1 MRIALP
7 KPGSAPTLGMA
18 LLLATLSMVS
28 PLSVDTFFPSFPAIA
43 EYYHLTEWQVQQ
55 LITAYLI
62 PFSCFTLVHGPL
74 SDALGRRPV
83 VIAGLCVYT
92 AASIGCVFAP
102 TFGVLLLARAIQ
114 GTAAG
119 IGPTVARAV
128 VRDLYEGPNAQ
139 RLMSA
144 MMMIFSVAPAMAPVI
159 GGWIHVTLGWR
170 SVFGL
175 MVTLGVVL
183 GALAWLFLPESHPPQ
198 KRSKLHVGEL
208 AGTSMRIARDG
219 RFMLLAFSAALCF
232 GAVLTFIG
240 AAPAIVMKTWGLSE
254 TQFHTLFIPIIGGFM
269 VSSFV
274 SNRTAGRLPRSKQLA
289 IGFALMIAASA
300 LATALESLVPVPP
313 RLAQQALL
321 FVLAFGAQF
330 IFPILALEMLDI
342 FPAARGAAAS
352 VQSFIA
358 LGVCSLEMGFLSP
371 VLEGSLL
378 KLSALALAGSL
389 LGLALWRAGCR
400 AIARRPGGSVQSGS

>member
-144 MMMIFSVAPAMAPVI
+144 MMMIF
-159 GGWIHVTLGWR
+159 
-170 SVFGL
+170 
-175 MVTLGVVL
+175 
-183 GALAWLFLPESHPPQ
+183 
-198 KRSKLHVGEL
+198 
-208 AGTSMRIARDG
+208 
-219 RFMLLAFSAALCF
+219 
-232 GAVLTFIG
+232 
-240 AAPAIVMKTWGLSE
+240 
-254 TQFHTLFIPIIGGFM
+254 
-269 VSSFV
+269 
-274 SNRTAGRLPRSKQLA
+274 
-289 IGFALMIAASA
+289 
-300 LATALESLVPVPP
+300 
-313 RLAQQALL
+313 
-321 FVLAFGAQF
+321 
-330 IFPILALEMLDI
+330 
-342 FPAARGAAAS
+342 
-352 VQSFIA
+352 
-358 LGVCSLEMGFLSP
+358 
-371 VLEGSLL
+371 
-378 KLSALALAGSL
+378 
-389 LGLALWRAGCR
+389 
-400 AIARRPGGSVQSGS
+400 

>member
-1 MRIALP
+1 MRVALP

-28 PLSVDTFFPSFPAIA
+28 PLSIDTFFPSFPAIA
-43 EYYHLTEWQVQQ
+43 AFYHLTDWQVQQ
-55 LITAYLI
+55 IITAYLI

-83 VIAGLCVYT
+83 VIGGLLVYT
-92 AASIGCVFAP
+92 AASVGCVFAP
-102 TFGVLLLARAIQ
+102 TFGVLLIARALQ
-114 GTAAG
+114 GMAAG
-119 IGPTVARAV
+119 IGPTIARAV

-144 MMMIFSVAPAMAPVI
+144 MMMIFSIAPAAAPVI

-170 SVFGL
+170 AVFGL
-175 MVTLGVVL
+175 MVTLGI
-183 GALAWLFLPESHPPQ
+183 ALTAFTFLVLPETHPPA
-198 KRSKLHVGEL
+198 KRSELHPAVL
-208 AGTSMRIARDG
+208 ARICWRIARDA
-219 RFMLLAFSAALCF
+219 RFSLLAFSAALCF

-254 TQFHTLFIPIIGGFM
+254 TQFHNLFIPIIGGFM

-274 SNRTAGRLPRSKQLA
+274 SNRTAGRIPRPRQLGA
-289 IGFALMIAASA
+289 GFALMAVASF
-300 LATALESLVPVPP
+300 LATALELAMPAPP
-313 RLAQQALL
+313 RLAEQCLL

-330 IFPILALEMLDI
+330 TYPILSLEMLDL
-342 FPAARGAAAS
+342 FPSARGAAAS
-352 VQSFIA
+352 VQSFVA

-378 KLSALALAGSL
+378 RLNALALVGSV
-389 LGLALWRAGCR
+389 LALLLWRMGVR
-400 AIARRPGGSVQSGS
+400 SGVQSGA